1 MTLGRKMDLN
11 QERENENHL
20 ICLLGQTA
28 TWQEIPAGEN
38 LKKNW
43 HQLTKKKNL
52 IFIASNIIW
61 WKMKVNK
68 SSFFQ

>member
-38 LKKNW
+38 LKKN
-43 HQLTKKKNL
+43 
-52 IFIASNIIW
+52 
-61 WKMKVNK
+61 
-68 SSFFQ
+68 